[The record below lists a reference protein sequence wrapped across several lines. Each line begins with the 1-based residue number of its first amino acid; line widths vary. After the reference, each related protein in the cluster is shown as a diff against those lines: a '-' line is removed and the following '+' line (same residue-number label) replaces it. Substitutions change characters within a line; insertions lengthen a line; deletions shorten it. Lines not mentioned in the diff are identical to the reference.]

1 MIHPARLS
9 ILAAVVVL
17 GCTTLKTSPAAPA
30 KPAVQRAPYTP
41 RLVFTSFGD
50 VDFDRDAAV
59 ARRYL
64 ATLGEAQSPCVP
76 GARTAR
82 EKRDGLPGTG
92 KCPPVDVAA
101 STPTPVMV
109 LVDSVPE
116 GFELSNGRI
125 QPPDGVKL
133 VGRMKWEV
141 PTGDIKVP
149 RDALIVDA
157 EELGRVK
164 KAEIVDELK
173 YVARAASANLVLISF
188 IDEKT
193 DKAHGATGLLF
204 HVDLSAFDATKS
216 RRGKVPVEI

>member
-1 MIHPARLS
+1 MTHPSRLS
-9 ILAAVVVL
+9 ILAGVVVL
-17 GCTTLKTSPAAPA
+17 GCATVKTAPANPA
-30 KPAVQRAPYTP
+30 KPAVHRAPYTP
-41 RLVFTSFGD
+41 RVVFTSFGD

-59 ARRYL
+59 VRRYL
-64 ATLGEAQSPCVP
+64 GTLSQAQSPCVP
-76 GARTAR
+76 GARTAQ

-109 LVDSVPE
+109 LVDSILE
-116 GFELSNGRI
+116 GIEVSNGKI
-125 QPPDGVKL
+125 QAPGGVKL

-141 PTGDIKVP
+141 PTGDILVP
-149 RDALIVDA
+149 RDALIVEE

-164 KAEIVDELK
+164 KAQIVDELK

-193 DKAHGATGLLF
+193 DRAHGATGLLF
-204 HVDLSAFDATKS
+204 HVDPSAFDATKT
-216 RRGKVPVEI
+216 RQGKVPMEI